1 MRYPAADPK
10 NLVYTDEFGI
20 RGSNYYWHN
29 AERFNI
35 SKAELAKH
43 EIVDVRV
50 RVDKAIIEPLKS
62 AQKTLNKSGYDIVIV
77 DGYRSPELYQLAY
90 KKRAALHGKDNA
102 DSLMNLD
109 AMPHASGRTVD
120 IDLVDVKTG
129 EKIEMRSR
137 EDGVEACFVD
147 FYRGK
152 DDPKSQQYQRL
163 QDLLLGTMKSLGF
176 VLGSKKE
183 YWHFE
188 LPHNK

>member
-10 NLVYTDEFGI
+10 DLVYTDDFGI

-29 AERFNI
+29 AERFSI
-35 SKAELAKH
+35 STSELAKQDIDD
-43 EIVDVRV
+43 ERV

-62 AQKTLNKSGYDIVIV
+62 AQKTLQSSGYDIVVV
-77 DGYRSPELYQLAY
+77 DGYRSPELYKLAH
-90 KKRAALHGKDNA
+90 KKRAELYDKRNA
-102 DSLMNLD
+102 DSLMNLS

-129 EKIEMRSR
+129 KKVEMRSR

-147 FYRGK
+147 YYRGK
-152 DDPKSQQYQRL
+152 ADPKSKQYQQL
-163 QDLLLGTMKSLGF
+163 QDLLVGTMKNLGF

-188 LPHNK
+188 LPPK